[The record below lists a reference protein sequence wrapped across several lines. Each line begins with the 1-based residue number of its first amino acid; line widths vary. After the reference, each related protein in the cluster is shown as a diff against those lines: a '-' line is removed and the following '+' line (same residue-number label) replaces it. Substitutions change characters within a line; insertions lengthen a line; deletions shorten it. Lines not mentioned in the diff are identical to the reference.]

1 MIIDGSNSA
10 SIDQA
15 ADVIAAGGLVG
26 LPTETVY
33 GLAADAANEAAVANI
48 FIAKGRPSEHPL
60 IVHVADAVSASHFA
74 SEIPAF
80 AQKLMDAFWPGPL
93 TLILPRRPEVAAAA
107 AGGQN
112 SVGLRCP
119 SHPVALSLLKACAAR
134 GIYGLAA
141 PSANQFGR
149 ISPTTAQHVQG
160 EFGDDLLILDGGACS
175 VGIESTIVDC
185 SRGVPVLLRPGVLTV
200 TQIEYAFGQSLV
212 TNSVSNSLS
221 KDEQSRQ
228 SIRRLEVDLVPTN
241 AVNVIPTVLADA
253 PREAMGEAP
262 RASGMLESH
271 YAPKAKLR
279 LMDAKA
285 LQTALDILGADA
297 KNIAVYSRQQMH
309 SASTTILFRRMPE
322 DAPQAAQQ
330 LFATLRELDQPDIKL
345 IWVETPPE
353 DAVWDG
359 VRDRVTRAA
368 A

>member
-1 MIIDGSNSA
+1 MIIDGSNPA
-10 SIDQA
+10 SIAQA
-15 ADVIAAGGLVG
+15 ADVIVAGGLVG

-48 FIAKGRPSEHPL
+48 FTAKGRPSEHPL
-60 IVHVADAVSASHFA
+60 IVHVADSESASRFA
-74 SEIPAF
+74 SQIPEF

-93 TLILPRRPEVAAAA
+93 TLILPRRPEIAAAA
-107 AGGQN
+107 AGSQN

-119 SHPVALSLLKACAAR
+119 SHPVALALLKACAER
-134 GIYGLAA
+134 GIHGLAA

-149 ISPTTAQHVQG
+149 VSPTTAAHVQG
-160 EFGDDLLILDGGACS
+160 EFGDELLILNGGACT

-185 SRGVPVLLRPGVLTV
+185 SRGVPVLLRPGVLTA
-200 TQIEYAFGQSLV
+200 TQIEYACGQNLLL
-212 TNSVSNSLS
+212 NN
-221 KDEQSRQ
+221 DHSRQ
-228 SIRRLEVDLVPTN
+228 EIQRLEADLMPLEDAARTEIGK
-241 AVNVIPTVLADA
+241 APSELLAEA
-253 PREAMGEAP
+253 PRETLGDAP
-262 RASGMLESH
+262 RASGMLASH

-279 LMDAKA
+279 LMDTKA
-285 LQTALDILGADA
+285 LQTALDILGTDA
-297 KNIAVYSRQQMH
+297 KNIAVYSRQQMQ
-309 SASTTILFRRMPE
+309 SASTTLIFRRMPE
-322 DAPQAAQQ
+322 DAAKAAQQ

>member
-1 MIIDGSNSA
+1 MIIDGSNPA
-10 SIDQA
+10 SIEQA
-15 ADVIAAGGLVG
+15 AETIAAGGLVG

-60 IVHVADAVSASHFA
+60 IVHVADAASASHFA

-119 SHPVALSLLKACAAR
+119 SHPVALALLKACAAR
-134 GIYGLAA
+134 GIHGLAA

-149 ISPTTAQHVQG
+149 VSPTTAAHVQG
-160 EFGDDLLILDGGACS
+160 EFGDDLLILNGGACS

-185 SRGVPVLLRPGVLTV
+185 SRGVPVLLRPGVLTA
-200 TQIEYAFGQSLV
+200 TQIEYACGQNL
-212 TNSVSNSLS
+212 TANSLL

-228 SIRRLEVDLVPTN
+228 SIRRLEVDLMPLE
-241 AVNVIPTVLADA
+241 AA
-253 PREAMGEAP
+253 PSEILGDAP

-279 LMDAKA
+279 LMDGKA
-285 LQTALDILGADA
+285 LQTALDILGTDA

>member
-1 MIIDGSNSA
+1 VIIDGLKNGEVNSA
-10 SIDQA
+10 SIAQA

-48 FIAKGRPSEHPL
+48 FTAKGRPSEHPL
-60 IVHVADAVSASHFA
+60 IVHVADSGSASRFA
-74 SEIPAF
+74 SEIPDF

-93 TLILPRRPEVAAAA
+93 TLILPRRPEIAAAA

-119 SHPVALSLLKACAAR
+119 SHPVALALFKACAER
-134 GIYGLAA
+134 GIHGLAA

-149 ISPTTAQHVQG
+149 VSPTTAAHVQG
-160 EFGDDLLILDGGACS
+160 EFGNDLLILDGGACT

-185 SRGVPVLLRPGVLTV
+185 SRGVPVLLRPGVLTA
-200 TQIEYAFGQSLV
+200 TQIEYACGQNLIA
-212 TNSVSNSLS
+212 NSASNSLS
-221 KDEQSRQ
+221 KEEHSRQ
-228 SIRRLEVDLVPTN
+228 QIRRLEDDL
-241 AVNVIPTVLADA
+241 IPL
-253 PREAMGEAP
+253 EAAP

-271 YAPKAKLR
+271 YAPNAKLR

-285 LQTALDILGADA
+285 LQTALDILGTDA
-297 KNIAVYSRQQMH
+297 KNIAVYSRSQMQ
-309 SASTTILFRRMPE
+309 SASTNLIFRRMSD
-322 DAPQAAQQ
+322 DAAKAAQQ